1 MPKYLI
7 IVFSYTLFLYAFLG
21 IFFSEHIGNN
31 YNIFLVNIL
40 FFIIYFGILMH
51 VSNHG
56 IKLRDLL
63 IIIFIF
69 NVIFVAAFNFLFYL
83 HSESFFAFNAAD
95 SLNYDRVGKAIAEG
109 AILESLN
116 KIPERY
122 SFDDYGFFLYVGFL
136 YRIIINPLFV
146 NFINIILQCFSVFF
160 IYKIGSR
167 FLSRKYNGIAALIF
181 GISSYSCFFLS
192 SGLKEPLMLF
202 LLLFSYYLYF
212 IFVQKKRYVFLFSS
226 LLVCLLLIFFRVPV
240 VLIMFLSIILPK
252 YGKRRLT
259 KGNIIILL
267 SAIAISFAILNYR
280 FDLLSRY
287 LNIIGHINQANFNH
301 DGIFVYANGILAGF
315 LGPLPTFLPIG
326 GHSSISMYAPS
337 LSLKCFLSIYFIIGI
352 YLVLKRKIAQEI
364 KPIVFYSLFEIIA
377 VISVADPF
385 ELRKSYLHIPFVIM
399 ISMFAFQHL
408 YQNKYKFIFLKK
420 CAFAYTHLFA
430 GVLFFWNYLRL

>member
-7 IVFSYTLFLYAFLG
+7 IVFSYTLFLYAFLWA
-21 IFFSEHIGNN
+21 IFSEQIGYD
-31 YNIFLVNIL
+31 YNIFLINVL
-40 FFIIYFGILMH
+40 FCITYFTVLIH
-51 VSNHG
+51 VSRHG

-63 IIIFIF
+63 IITFLF
-69 NVIFVAAFNFLFYL
+69 NLIFVTAFNFLFYL
-83 HSESFFAFNAAD
+83 HGDHFFAFSAAD
-95 SLNYDRVGKAIAEG
+95 SLSYDRVGKVMAEG
-109 AILESLN
+109 TISESVN

-122 SFDDYGFFLYVGFL
+122 SFDDYGFYLYVGFL
-136 YRIIINPLFV
+136 YKIIKSPLFV
-146 NFINIILQCFSVFF
+146 NFINIILQCFSVLF

-167 FLSRKYNGIAALIF
+167 FLCRRYNGVAALIF
-181 GISSYSCFFLS
+181 GISSYSVFFLS

-202 LLLFSYYLYF
+202 LFLFSYYLYF
-212 IFVQKKRYVFLFSS
+212 IFIRKKRYVFLFSS
-226 LLVCLLLIFFRVPV
+226 LLVCSLLIFFRVPV

-259 KGNIIILL
+259 GRNMIILV
-267 SAIAISFAILNYR
+267 SASTIAFAILNYR

-287 LNIIGHINQANFNH
+287 LNIIGHISQVRFSHN
-301 DGIFVYANGILAGF
+301 GIFVYANCILAGF
-315 LGPLPTFLPIG
+315 LGPLPTFIPIEG
-326 GHSSISMYAPS
+326 YENLSVYAVS
-337 LSLKCFLSIYFIIGI
+337 LSLKCFLSVYFIIGI
-352 YLVLKRKIAQEI
+352 YLILKRKIAQEI

-408 YQNKYKFIFLKK
+408 YQNKHKFMFFKK
-420 CAFAYTHLFA
+420 CAFAYTHLGG